1 MDLEIGD
8 HFDHVEIIIEATGRV
23 FGLEKLN
30 VETLSRS
37 LLMILMLLCV
47 TDRGGYEIRASIT

>member
-8 HFDHVEIIIEATGRV
+8 HFDLVEIIEATGRV

-47 TDRGGYEIRASIT
+47 TDRGVYEIRASIT